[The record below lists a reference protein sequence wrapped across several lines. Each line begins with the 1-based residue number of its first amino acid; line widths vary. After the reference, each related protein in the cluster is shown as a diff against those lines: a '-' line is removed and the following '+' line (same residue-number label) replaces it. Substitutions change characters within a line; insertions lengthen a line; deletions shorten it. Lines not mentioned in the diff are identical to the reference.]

1 MGEKDIA
8 QKNFEAYNDVVADIV
23 NGSLFDGR
31 EIIKA
36 ESLVDVPELNH
47 IERKIVRWGFLD
59 GMSIRQVAERL
70 CLSETRVKHLKRGAM
85 DKIAD
90 FMEREVG
97 YDAYKSDEKE
107 VQL

>member
-1 MGEKDIA
+1 MTDRVRMVA
-8 QKNFEAYNDVVADIV
+8 SCLRVADK
-23 NGSLFDGR
+23 S
-31 EIIKA
+31 KA

-47 IERKIVRWGFLD
+47 IERKIIRWGFMD

-90 FMEREVG
+90 YMEREVG
-97 YDAYKSDEKE
+97 DDAYKSAEKE

>member
-1 MGEKDIA
+1 MR
-8 QKNFEAYNDVVADIV
+8 VADK
-23 NGSLFDGR
+23 S
-31 EIIKA
+31 KA